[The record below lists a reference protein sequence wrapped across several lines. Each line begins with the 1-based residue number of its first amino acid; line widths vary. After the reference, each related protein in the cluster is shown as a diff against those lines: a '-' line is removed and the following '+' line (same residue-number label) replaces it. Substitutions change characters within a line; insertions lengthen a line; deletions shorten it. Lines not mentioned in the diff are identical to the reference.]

1 MERIGRILIKEAA
14 KKTGEQVLLKGWIH
28 ELRDLAKIKFLQL
41 RDVSGIIQCV
51 VKSEALFNEF
61 KKLTLESSVEIR
73 GKVAKAEIKSEIAL
87 KGVEIEVQSLKLLN
101 KAENLPIL
109 ITGKTITEDLSKR
122 LDNRSIDLYNPK
134 VSAIFKI
141 QSEITNSFRKFFYE
155 KGFYE
160 IQPPSVIGS
169 ASEGGTNLFEIKYFE
184 KKAYLAQSPQLYK
197 QMLISSLEKVFMI
210 TPVWRAE
217 KHNTIRHLNESRQM
231 DIEVAFASQMEVIQY
246 LFDAVKFIV
255 KEVKEKCR
263 QELELLGVNLEVPKD
278 KTLTYDEVLELLNKT
293 KKMGLKSGDDLSPEA
308 EKELGKLFPNTI
320 IAIPDW
326 PSEIKPFYIMPK
338 GEDADA
344 KLSEGMDVHYG
355 GMEIS
360 SGGQRIHLPELLIE
374 RLKAKGLNPKNFEYY
389 TNSFRYGC
397 PIHSGWSIGLERLT
411 MLMLGLQNIREAV
424 LFPRDRDRLV
434 P

>member
-1 MERIGRILIKEAA
+1 MERMERILAKEAT
-14 KKTGEQVLLKGWIH
+14 KKTGDQVLLKGWIH

-246 LFDAVKFIV
+246 LFDVVKFIV

>member
-1 MERIGRILIKEAA
+1 MERILAKEAT
-14 KKTGEQVLLKGWIH
+14 KKTGDQVLLKGWIH

-51 VKSEALFNEF
+51 VKSEALFGEF

-197 QMLISSLEKVFMI
+197 QMMISSLEKVFMI

>member
-1 MERIGRILIKEAA
+1 MERALAKEILATKA
-14 KKTGEQVLLKGWIH
+14 GEQVLLRGWIH
-28 ELRDLAKIKFLQL
+28 ELRDLAKVKFLQL
-41 RDVSGIIQCV
+41 RDVSGIIQCAI
-51 VKSEALFNEF
+51 KSEALFNEF
-61 KKLTLESSVEIR
+61 KKLTLESSVEIK
-73 GKVAKAEIKSEIAL
+73 GKVAKAEIKSDIAL
-87 KGVEIEVQSLKLLN
+87 KGVEIEVLSLKLLN
-101 KAENLPIL
+101 KAEALPIL
-109 ITGKTITEDLSKR
+109 VTGKAVTEDLSKR

-134 VSAIFKI
+134 VAAIFKI
-141 QSEITNSFRKFFYE
+141 QSEIAQAFRRFFYE

-246 LFDAVKFIV
+246 LIEVIKYIV
-255 KEVKEKCR
+255 KEVKEKR
-263 QELELLGVNLEVPKD
+263 KTELELLGVKLEVPKD
-278 KTLTYDEVLELLNKT
+278 KTLTYEEVIKLLSKSG
-293 KKMGLKSGDDLSPEA
+293 KMKLKSGDDLSPEA
-308 EKELGKLFPNTI
+308 EKELGKMFPNTI

-338 GEDADA
+338 DQDAKA

-360 SGGQRIHLPELLIE
+360 SGGQRIHLPDLLIE
-374 RLKAKGLNPKNFEYY
+374 RLKAKKLNPKNFEYY
-389 TNSFRYGC
+389 INSFRYGC
-397 PIHSGWSIGLERLT
+397 PPHAGWSIGLERLT
-411 MLMLGLQNIREAV
+411 MVMLGLQNIREAV

>member
-1 MERIGRILIKEAA
+1 MERILAKEAT
-14 KKTGEQVLLKGWIH
+14 KKTGDQVLLKGWIH

-51 VKSEALFNEF
+51 VKSEALFGEF

-411 MLMLGLQNIREAV
+411 QTMLNLPNIREAT
-424 LFPRDRDRLV
+424 LFPRDRNRLT

>member
-1 MERIGRILIKEAA
+1 MERVLVRDAA

-51 VKSEALFNEF
+51 VKSESLFNEF
-61 KKLTLESSVEIR
+61 KKLTLESSVEIK
-73 GKVAKAEIKSEIAL
+73 GKVAKAEIKSDVAL

-109 ITGKTITEDLSKR
+109 VTGKTITEDLSKR

-134 VSAIFKI
+134 VAAIFKV
-141 QSEITNSFRKFFYE
+141 QSEITNSFRRFFYE

-231 DIEVAFASQMEVIQY
+231 DIEVAFATQMEVIQY
-246 LFDAVKFIV
+246 LIDAVKFIV

-263 QELELLGVNLEVPKD
+263 QELELLGVNLEIPKD
-278 KTLTYDEVLELLNKT
+278 KTLTYTEVIELLNKT
-293 KKMGLKSGDDLSPEA
+293 KKMGLKSGDDISPEA
-308 EKELGKLFPNTI
+308 EKELGRMFPNTV

-338 GEDADA
+338 GQDAKA

-360 SGGQRIHLPELLIE
+360 SGGQRIHLPDLLIE
-374 RLKAKGLNPKNFEYY
+374 RLKAKGLNPKNFEFY

-397 PIHSGWSIGLERLT
+397 PPHAGWSIGLERLT
-411 MLMLGLQNIREAV
+411 MVMLGLNNIREAV

>member
-1 MERIGRILIKEAA
+1 MERALVREAA
-14 KKTGEQVLLKGWIH
+14 KKPGEQVLLKGWIH

-51 VKSEALFNEF
+51 VKSESLFGEF

-73 GKVAKAEIKSEIAL
+73 GKVAKAEIKSDVAL
-87 KGVEIEVQSLKLLN
+87 KGIEIEVQSLKLLN
-101 KAENLPIL
+101 KAEPLPIL
-109 ITGKTITEDLSKR
+109 VTKAVTEDLSKR

-134 VSAIFKI
+134 VAAIFKV
-141 QSEITNSFRKFFYE
+141 QSEIAQAFRKFFYE

-246 LFDAVKFIV
+246 LIDVVKFIV
-255 KEVKEKCR
+255 KEVKKKCR
-263 QELELLGVNLEVPKD
+263 QELDLLGVNLEVPKD
-278 KTLTYDEVLELLNKT
+278 KTLTYDEVIALLNKT

-308 EKELGKLFPNTI
+308 EKELGRMYPNTI

-338 GEDADA
+338 GENAGA

-374 RLKAKGLNPKNFEYY
+374 RLKAKGLNPKNFEFY

-397 PIHSGWSIGLERLT
+397 PSHAGWSIGLERLT
-411 MLMLGLQNIREAV
+411 MVMLGLQNIREAV

>member
-1 MERIGRILIKEAA
+1 MERALAKEILATKA
-14 KKTGEQVLLKGWIH
+14 GEQVLLRGWIH
-28 ELRDLAKIKFLQL
+28 ELRDLAKVKFLQL

-51 VKSEALFNEF
+51 IKSEALFNEF
-61 KKLTLESSVEIR
+61 KKLTLESSVEIK
-73 GKVAKAEIKSEIAL
+73 GKVAKAEIKSDIAL
-87 KGVEIEVQSLKLLN
+87 KGVEIEVLSLKLLN
-101 KAENLPIL
+101 KAEALPIL
-109 ITGKTITEDLSKR
+109 VTGKAVTEDLSKR

-134 VSAIFKI
+134 VAAIFKI
-141 QSEITNSFRKFFYE
+141 QSEIAQAFRRFFYE

-246 LFDAVKFIV
+246 LIEVIKYIV
-255 KEVKEKCR
+255 KEVKEKR
-263 QELELLGVNLEVPKD
+263 KTELELLGVKLEVPKD
-278 KTLTYDEVLELLNKT
+278 KTLTYEEVIKLLSKSG
-293 KKMGLKSGDDLSPEA
+293 KMKLKSGDDLSPEA
-308 EKELGKLFPNTI
+308 EKELGKMFPNTI

-338 GEDADA
+338 DQDAKA

-360 SGGQRIHLPELLIE
+360 SGGQRIHLPDLLIE
-374 RLKAKGLNPKNFEYY
+374 RLKAKKLNPKNFEYY
-389 TNSFRYGC
+389 INSFRYGC
-397 PIHSGWSIGLERLT
+397 PPHAGWSIGLERLT
-411 MLMLGLQNIREAV
+411 MVMLGLQNIREAV

>member
-1 MERIGRILIKEAA
+1 MERILAKEAT
-14 KKTGEQVLLKGWIH
+14 KKTGDQVLLKGWIH

-51 VKSEALFNEF
+51 VKSEALFGEF

-246 LFDAVKFIV
+246 LFDVVKFIV

>member
-1 MERIGRILIKEAA
+1 MERILAKEAT
-14 KKTGEQVLLKGWIH
+14 KKTGDQVLLKGWIH

-51 VKSEALFNEF
+51 VKSEALFGEF

-397 PIHSGWSIGLERLT
+397 PPHAGWSIGLERLT